1 MVDLPHPR
9 FGQPGPG
16 QNGYDGGP
24 VIQRDSTAS
33 KCILLRVQRLELG
46 LRQASA
52 PPLLL
57 LYHS

>member
-9 FGQPGPG
+9 FGRPGPG

-24 VIQRDSTAS
+24 VIRDSTSS

-57 LYHS
+57 SFHS